1 MVRGSFG
8 NYTELHR
15 LLLLQHQASA
25 HKPYPWEY
33 WPREEGRSECGYVSS
48 FLIFGG
54 FCKNSALSRSG

>member
-1 MVRGSFG
+1 MRGSID

-48 FLIFGG
+48 FDILRILEIVSHFI
-54 FCKNSALSRSG
+54 

>member
-1 MVRGSFG
+1 MVRGSFI

-33 WPREEGRSECGYVSS
+33 WPREEGHYGGYVSS
-48 FLIFGG
+48 FLIFRG
-54 FCKNSALSRSG
+54 FWK